1 MKRISLSLLFA
12 CVLATANAQDN
23 PRITSMDLS
32 ATEIAHYMAPGWN
45 LGNTLEAGNNA
56 NNFTNNGGLSAETSW
71 QSATTT
77 QALIDLLK
85 EKGFKSVRIP
95 CAWVMGHI
103 TDKTTMAIDNDWMQR
118 VKDIIDYCIKDNMYV
133 VINDHWDGGWIEYD
147 GFTTGA
153 DVSAKKEQLRL
164 LWTNIA
170 NALKNYDE
178 RVIFAGLN
186 EPGVGG
192 KSPEASGSKLSDL
205 TTFTSRLIDYE
216 QVFIDAVR
224 ATGGNNAKR
233 ILVVQGP
240 NVNSADTYN
249 YFDATKLTDSADGR
263 LMVEFHFYDPYQFCQ
278 MESDASWGKAYYY
291 WGTNTPGND
300 ADHTVKANSMEK
312 NLKTAMQNL
321 KTKFVD
327 AGFPVVMGEY
337 GAIHRSMSSV
347 TNGSQAKHDASRQY
361 WYQFATSQAMIH
373 GFIPFVWDNNSSS
386 NNTMKVLDRATCTVY
401 DQYDL
406 DGITTGYAAGK
417 TSYDNIYS
425 EPSTT
430 SGIHDVSTQAADASA
445 DVYDLQGRVVRKKVS
460 NLNNISLPKGLYI
473 YKGEKVTM

>member
-71 QSATTT
+71 QSDKTT
-77 QALIDLLK
+77 QAFIDYLK
-85 EKGFKSVRIP
+85 SEGFKSVRIP
-95 CAWVMGHI
+95 CSWVMGHI

-153 DVSAKKEQLRL
+153 DVSAKKEQLRF

-170 NALKNYDE
+170 NALKDYDE

-386 NNTMKVLDRATCTVY
+386 NNTMKVFDRATCTVY

-417 TSYDNIYS
+417 TSYDNIYP